1 MINILIFLVQ
11 ECTRSL
17 DEIGFK
23 DILSITCKI
32 QLKNKVQLARL
43 GIAFKPRYGYF
54 QSAESVPFDLNG
66 SMIEGNGWN
75 ITIYNQ
81 TANSSDVVI
90 TRAPARCDSGGHYT
104 LQFNDTN
111 NKTLLT
117 HTEYIEI
124 KS

>member
-1 MINILIFLVQ
+1 MILLVLG
-11 ECTRSL
+11 CTRSL

-32 QLKNKVQLARL
+32 QLQNKVQLARL
-43 GIAFKPRYGYF
+43 GIVFKPRYGYF
-54 QSAESVPFDLNG
+54 RSAVSVHFELSE
-66 SMIEGNGWN
+66 SMIDGNGWN

-90 TRAPARCDSGGHYT
+90 TRAPVRCDSGGHYT
-104 LQFNDTN
+104 LQFNNTN
-111 NKTLLT
+111 NQTILT